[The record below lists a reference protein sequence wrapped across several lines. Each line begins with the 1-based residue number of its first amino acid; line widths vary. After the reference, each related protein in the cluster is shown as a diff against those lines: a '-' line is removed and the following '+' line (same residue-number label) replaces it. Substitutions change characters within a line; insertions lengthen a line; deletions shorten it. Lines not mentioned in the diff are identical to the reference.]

1 MMTTCKTSTSTLK
14 MFQKVVVVRCET
26 ISRLAWSRLFAGK
39 TQDRSAV
46 HGLRQQ
52 PTHTIDDREKI
63 EEEIEAAA
71 KEQGKKRKE
80 VKQKVDTQLKDS
92 ENVVS
97 ESPESLSS
105 S

>member
-1 MMTTCKTSTSTLK
+1 M
-14 MFQKVVVVRCET
+14 Q
-26 ISRLAWSRLFAGK
+26 
-39 TQDRSAV
+39 
-46 HGLRQQ
+46 
-52 PTHTIDDREKI
+52 REKI
-63 EEEIEAAA
+63 EEEIEAAS

-80 VKQKVDTQLKDS
+80 VEQKVDSQLKDS